1 MRHHVKQL
9 CFSHYVWFPVSC
21 DCCPTRSLPGLCIDC
36 LLYCFS
42 FCGRNLCL
50 AVERSMSWIKG
61 VWIQNVNRLHQ
72 SRLTFVSQNEIKM
85 DCMENIHPTT
95 KHSATFALRMRKGTC
110 KNIRWCHRFTKQSG
124 ELSLG
129 KLQNNCTVGLGLI
142 YIAAIRA
149 SKRAETKVI
158 SDLAARSES
167 WWQLKSFDQLQFQLN
182 RHWTLNNNAN
192 KWKLEPNLCANS
204 WFTVWTARKLH
215 QIRADFDRGY
225 AVGCFIERIC
235 VDWCVNWNVCL

>member
-110 KNIRWCHRFTKQSG
+110 KNIRWCELQKKTERFRRKVLLHFCVWPYVYIFATAS
-124 ELSLG
+124 
-129 KLQNNCTVGLGLI
+129 QNRV
-142 YIAAIRA
+142 
-149 SKRAETKVI
+149 
-158 SDLAARSES
+158 
-167 WWQLKSFDQLQFQLN
+167 
-182 RHWTLNNNAN
+182 
-192 KWKLEPNLCANS
+192 ANS
-204 WFTVWTARKLH
+204 VLANCKTIARWDWDWFTL
-215 QIRADFDRGY
+215 QQ
-225 AVGCFIERIC
+225 
-235 VDWCVNWNVCL
+235 